1 MSSLSVGSLIGDDE
15 IEERRRSSVCVCVCY
30 DE

>member
-1 MSSLSVGSLIGDDE
+1 MSSLSVGSLIGDDG
-15 IEERRRSSVCVCVCY
+15 IEERRSSVCVCVCY